1 MSDDRRGGDRAANG
15 VRNQCYDEI
24 RTAMKSELN
33 QYYHHHPDW
42 LLDDRSKEKLAMMS
56 RVLSRVLTCLDKYD
70 ISIKSN
76 LTD

>member
-1 MSDDRRGGDRAANG
+1 
-15 VRNQCYDEI
+15 
-24 RTAMKSELN
+24 MKSELN